1 MDMLGIFKNIIKN
14 DYIYEIEKTL
24 EKKGITNEIKSLVM
38 DTLFKIEEIYPNY
51 KRIKVDVLE
60 KRDYIREIVVALKK
74 VDNIYTMN
82 MQEKDILKCV
92 TDTKIE
98 KNARGY
104 YDIQIYHNNLSLL
117 YALQTIINEE
127 YGINEQPCS
136 SSFDKILKIGGIYS
150 NIEILRDFSG
160 WNWNR
165 NKIKNFNIYYDII
178 YKNLLLIL
186 GIDKMIELKKT
197 RQCIHFM
204 KKYLVKKYKN
214 DNVEKLMEILK
225 EIVFVMSSEEEKRLE
240 IEANKKII
248 DMYMAMKDIK
258 KFMQKVNE
266 EKKKNN
272 KLIAEYDKILNSHNV
287 LEREYNEYLKA
298 IEKSKNEDNSN
309 GSLNIDSIIDILDI
323 EEDNIG
329 KVYKE
334 EIKNIELFSIQI
346 FEKRKKVYN
355 KNLELSKI
363 GNPEN
368 YVEHKRIL
376 EEKIKYILDYEKV
389 KGDGKKEEEL
399 LENLMIEY
407 QKIVYDMLEDRIEAI
422 YTNEEVID
430 EIYRQRYIRYQNV
443 LKDKYIYQISDLY
456 QKMDKILH
464 LIVAK
469 AMKFDVLERVSEEEN
484 TNYAAVSPALKTE
497 VLSLEEVKVAIYTG
511 KITLLCIYDGNVLIK
526 EIELFDVD
534 PKLISIP
541 TKKKIKLFRLN
552 VKNGGIKIP

>member
-38 DTLFKIEEIYPNY
+38 DTLFKIEETYPNY

-74 VDNIYTMN
+74 VDNIYIMN

-136 SSFDKILKIGGIYS
+136 SAFDKILKIGGIYS

-204 KKYLVKKYKN
+204 KKYLLKKYKN

-225 EIVFVMSSEEEKRLE
+225 GIVFVMSSEEEKRLE

-309 GSLNIDSIIDILDI
+309 RSLNIDSIIDILDI

-329 KVYKE
+329 KIYKE

-389 KGDGKKEEEL
+389 KGDAKKEEEL

-464 LIVAK
+464 LIVDK

-541 TKKKIKLFRLN
+541 TKKKIKLF
-552 VKNGGIKIP
+552 KGKK

>member
-38 DTLFKIEEIYPNY
+38 DTLFKIEETYPNY

-74 VDNIYTMN
+74 VDNIYIMN

-136 SSFDKILKIGGIYS
+136 SAFDKILKIGGIYS

-178 YKNLLLIL
+178 YRNLLLIL

-225 EIVFVMSSEEEKRLE
+225 EIVFVMSSEEEKKLE

-266 EKKKNN
+266 EKKENN

-298 IEKSKNEDNSN
+298 IEKSKNEDSSN

-323 EEDNIG
+323 EEDDIG
-329 KVYKE
+329 KIDKE

-389 KGDGKKEEEL
+389 KGDAKKEEEL

-511 KITLLCIYDGNVLIK
+511 KTTLLCIYDGNVLIK

-541 TKKKIKLFRLN
+541 TKKKIKLF
-552 VKNGGIKIP
+552 KGKK

>member
-38 DTLFKIEEIYPNY
+38 DTLFKIEETYPNY

-74 VDNIYTMN
+74 VDNIYIMN

-92 TDTKIE
+92 TDTKME
-98 KNARGY
+98 KNSRGY

-225 EIVFVMSSEEEKRLE
+225 EIVFVISSEEEKKLE

-298 IEKSKNEDNSN
+298 IEKSKNEDSSN

-323 EEDNIG
+323 EEDDIG
-329 KVYKE
+329 KIDKE

-389 KGDGKKEEEL
+389 KGDAKKEEEL

-407 QKIVYDMLEDRIEAI
+407 QKIVYDMLEDRIEVI

-511 KITLLCIYDGNVLIK
+511 KTTLLCIYDGNVLIK

-541 TKKKIKLFRLN
+541 TKKKIKLF
-552 VKNGGIKIP
+552 KGKK

>member
-38 DTLFKIEEIYPNY
+38 DTLFKIEETYPNY

-74 VDNIYTMN
+74 VDNIYIMN
-82 MQEKDILKCV
+82 MEEKDILKCV

-136 SSFDKILKIGGIYS
+136 NAFDKILKIGGIYS

-204 KKYLVKKYKN
+204 KKYLLKKYKN

-248 DMYMAMKDIK
+248 DMYMAMKDIR
-258 KFMQKVNE
+258 KFTQTINE

-298 IEKSKNEDNSN
+298 IEKSKNEDSSN

-329 KVYKE
+329 KIDKE

-346 FEKRKKVYN
+346 FEKRKKLYN

-389 KGDGKKEEEL
+389 KGDAKKEEEL

-484 TNYAAVSPALKTE
+484 TNYAAVAPALKTE

-511 KITLLCIYDGNVLIK
+511 KTTLLCIYDGNVLIK

-541 TKKKIKLFRLN
+541 TKKKIKLF
-552 VKNGGIKIP
+552 KGKK

>member
-38 DTLFKIEEIYPNY
+38 DTLFKIEETYPNY

-74 VDNIYTMN
+74 VDNIYIMN

-117 YALQTIINEE
+117 YVLQTIINEE

-136 SSFDKILKIGGIYS
+136 SAFDKILKIGGIYS

-178 YKNLLLIL
+178 YRNLLLIL

-225 EIVFVMSSEEEKRLE
+225 EIVFVMSSEEEKKLE

-298 IEKSKNEDNSN
+298 IEKSKNEDSSN

-323 EEDNIG
+323 EEDDIG
-329 KVYKE
+329 KIDKE

-389 KGDGKKEEEL
+389 KGDAKKEEEL

-422 YTNEEVID
+422 YINEEVID

-511 KITLLCIYDGNVLIK
+511 KTTLLCIYDGNVLIK

-541 TKKKIKLFRLN
+541 TKKKIKLF
-552 VKNGGIKIP
+552 KGKK

>member
-38 DTLFKIEEIYPNY
+38 DTLFKIEETYPNY

-74 VDNIYTMN
+74 VDNIYIMN

-98 KNARGY
+98 KNSRGY

-225 EIVFVMSSEEEKRLE
+225 EIVFVISSEEEKKLE

-298 IEKSKNEDNSN
+298 IEKSKNEDSSN

-323 EEDNIG
+323 EEDDIG
-329 KVYKE
+329 KIDKE

-389 KGDGKKEEEL
+389 KGDAKKEEEL

-497 VLSLEEVKVAIYTG
+497 VLSLEEVKVTIYTG
-511 KITLLCIYDGNVLIK
+511 KTTLLCIYDGNVLIK

-541 TKKKIKLFRLN
+541 TKKKIKLF
-552 VKNGGIKIP
+552 KGKK

>member
-38 DTLFKIEEIYPNY
+38 DTLFKIEETYPNY

-74 VDNIYTMN
+74 VDNIYIMN

-98 KNARGY
+98 KNSRGY

-136 SSFDKILKIGGIYS
+136 SAFDKILKIGGIYS

-204 KKYLVKKYKN
+204 KKYLLKKYKN

-225 EIVFVMSSEEEKRLE
+225 EIVFVMSSEEEKKLE

-298 IEKSKNEDNSN
+298 IEKSKNEDSSN

-329 KVYKE
+329 KIDKE

-346 FEKRKKVYN
+346 FEKRKKLYN

-389 KGDGKKEEEL
+389 KGDAKKEEEL

-511 KITLLCIYDGNVLIK
+511 KTTLLCIYDGNVLIK

-541 TKKKIKLFRLN
+541 TKKKIKLF
-552 VKNGGIKIP
+552 KGKK

>member
-38 DTLFKIEEIYPNY
+38 DTLFKIEETYPNY

-74 VDNIYTMN
+74 VDNIYIMN

-92 TDTKIE
+92 ADTKIE

-225 EIVFVMSSEEEKRLE
+225 EIVFVMSSEEEKKLE

-298 IEKSKNEDNSN
+298 IEKSKNEDSSN

-323 EEDNIG
+323 EEDDIG
-329 KVYKE
+329 KIDKE

-389 KGDGKKEEEL
+389 KGDAKKEEEL

-511 KITLLCIYDGNVLIK
+511 KTTLLCIYDGNVLIK

-541 TKKKIKLFRLN
+541 TKKKIKLF
-552 VKNGGIKIP
+552 KGKK

>member
-38 DTLFKIEEIYPNY
+38 DTLFKIEETYPNY

-74 VDNIYTMN
+74 VDNIYIMN

-92 TDTKIE
+92 TDTKID

-136 SSFDKILKIGGIYS
+136 SAFDKILKIGGIYS

-204 KKYLVKKYKN
+204 KKYLLKKYRN

-225 EIVFVMSSEEEKRLE
+225 EIVFVMSSEEEKKLE

-298 IEKSKNEDNSN
+298 IEKSKNEDSSN

-329 KVYKE
+329 KIDKE

-389 KGDGKKEEEL
+389 KGDAKKEEEL

-422 YTNEEVID
+422 YTNEKVID

-456 QKMDKILH
+456 QKIDKILH

-497 VLSLEEVKVAIYTG
+497 VLSLEEAKVAIYTG
-511 KITLLCIYDGNVLIK
+511 KTTLLCIYDGNVLIK

-541 TKKKIKLFRLN
+541 TKKKIKLF
-552 VKNGGIKIP
+552 KGKK

>member
-14 DYIYEIEKTL
+14 DYIYEIEKIL

-38 DTLFKIEEIYPNY
+38 DTLFKIEETYPNY

-74 VDNIYTMN
+74 VDNIYIMN

-98 KNARGY
+98 KNSRGY

-197 RQCIHFM
+197 RQCIHFI

-225 EIVFVMSSEEEKRLE
+225 EIVFVISSEEEKKLE

-298 IEKSKNEDNSN
+298 IEKSKNEDSSN

-323 EEDNIG
+323 EEDDIG
-329 KVYKE
+329 KIDKE

-376 EEKIKYILDYEKV
+376 EEKIKYILNYEKV
-389 KGDGKKEEEL
+389 KGDTKKEEEL

-511 KITLLCIYDGNVLIK
+511 KTTLLCIYDGNVLIK

-541 TKKKIKLFRLN
+541 TKKKIKLF
-552 VKNGGIKIP
+552 KGKK

>member
-38 DTLFKIEEIYPNY
+38 DTLFKIEETYPNY

-74 VDNIYTMN
+74 VDNIYIMN

-136 SSFDKILKIGGIYS
+136 SAFDKILKIGGIYS

-204 KKYLVKKYKN
+204 KKYLLKKYKN

-225 EIVFVMSSEEEKRLE
+225 EIVFVMSSEEEKKLE
-240 IEANKKII
+240 IETNKKII

-298 IEKSKNEDNSN
+298 IEKSKNEDSSN

-323 EEDNIG
+323 EEDDIG
-329 KVYKE
+329 KIDKE

-389 KGDGKKEEEL
+389 KGDAKKEEEL

-511 KITLLCIYDGNVLIK
+511 KTTLLCIYDGNVLIK

-541 TKKKIKLFRLN
+541 TKKKIKLF
-552 VKNGGIKIP
+552 KGKK

>member
-38 DTLFKIEEIYPNY
+38 DTLFKIEETYPNY

-74 VDNIYTMN
+74 VDNIYIMN

-92 TDTKIE
+92 TDTKID

-136 SSFDKILKIGGIYS
+136 SAFDKILKIGGIYS

-178 YKNLLLIL
+178 YRNLLLIL

-225 EIVFVMSSEEEKRLE
+225 EIVFVMSSEEEKKLE

-298 IEKSKNEDNSN
+298 IEKSKNEDSSN

-323 EEDNIG
+323 EEDDIG
-329 KVYKE
+329 KIDKE

-376 EEKIKYILDYEKV
+376 EEKIKHILDYEKV
-389 KGDGKKEEEL
+389 KGDAKKEEEL
-399 LENLMIEY
+399 LENLMMEY

-464 LIVAK
+464 LTVAK

-511 KITLLCIYDGNVLIK
+511 KTTLLCIYDGNVLIK

-541 TKKKIKLFRLN
+541 TKKKIKLF
-552 VKNGGIKIP
+552 KGKK

>member
-38 DTLFKIEEIYPNY
+38 DTLFKIEETYPNY

-74 VDNIYTMN
+74 VDNIYIMN

-136 SSFDKILKIGGIYS
+136 SAFDKILKIGGIYS

-178 YKNLLLIL
+178 YRNLLLIL

-225 EIVFVMSSEEEKRLE
+225 EIVFVMSSEEEKKLE

-298 IEKSKNEDNSN
+298 IEKSKNEDSFN

-323 EEDNIG
+323 EEDDIG
-329 KVYKE
+329 KIDKE

-389 KGDGKKEEEL
+389 KGDAKKEEEL

-511 KITLLCIYDGNVLIK
+511 KTTLLCIYDGNVLIK

-541 TKKKIKLFRLN
+541 TKKKIKLF
-552 VKNGGIKIP
+552 KGKK

>member
-38 DTLFKIEEIYPNY
+38 DTLFKIEETYPNY

-74 VDNIYTMN
+74 VDNIYIMN

-92 TDTKIE
+92 TDTKID

-136 SSFDKILKIGGIYS
+136 SAFDKILKIGGIYS

-204 KKYLVKKYKN
+204 KKYLLKKYKN

-225 EIVFVMSSEEEKRLE
+225 EIVFVMSSEEEKKLE

-298 IEKSKNEDNSN
+298 IEKSKNEDSSN

-323 EEDNIG
+323 EEDDIE
-329 KVYKE
+329 KIDKE

-376 EEKIKYILDYEKV
+376 EEKIKYILNYEKV
-389 KGDGKKEEEL
+389 KGDTKKEEEL

-511 KITLLCIYDGNVLIK
+511 KTTLLCIYDGNVLIK

-541 TKKKIKLFRLN
+541 TKKKIKLF
-552 VKNGGIKIP
+552 KGKK

>member
-38 DTLFKIEEIYPNY
+38 DTLFKIEETYPNY

-74 VDNIYTMN
+74 VDNIYIMN

-104 YDIQIYHNNLSLL
+104 YDIEIYHNNLSLL

-136 SSFDKILKIGGIYS
+136 SAFDKILKIGGIYS

-160 WNWNR
+160 WNWNI

-178 YKNLLLIL
+178 YRNLLLIL

-204 KKYLVKKYKN
+204 KKYLLKKYKN

-225 EIVFVMSSEEEKRLE
+225 EIVFVMSSEEEKKLE

-287 LEREYNEYLKA
+287 LEREYDEYLKA
-298 IEKSKNEDNSN
+298 IEKSKNEDSSN

-323 EEDNIG
+323 EEDDIG
-329 KVYKE
+329 KIDKE

-389 KGDGKKEEEL
+389 KGDDKKEEEL

-511 KITLLCIYDGNVLIK
+511 KTTLLCIYDGNVLIK

-541 TKKKIKLFRLN
+541 TKKKIKLF
-552 VKNGGIKIP
+552 KGKK

>member
-38 DTLFKIEEIYPNY
+38 DTLFKIEETYPNY

-74 VDNIYTMN
+74 VDNIYIMN

-225 EIVFVMSSEEEKRLE
+225 EIVFVMSSEEEKKLE

-298 IEKSKNEDNSN
+298 IEKSKNEDSSN

-323 EEDNIG
+323 EEDDIG
-329 KVYKE
+329 KIDKE

-389 KGDGKKEEEL
+389 KGDAKKEEEL

-511 KITLLCIYDGNVLIK
+511 KTTLLCIYDGNVLIK

-534 PKLISIP
+534 PKLISIL
-541 TKKKIKLFRLN
+541 TKKKIKLF
-552 VKNGGIKIP
+552 KGKK

>member
-38 DTLFKIEEIYPNY
+38 DTLFKIEETYPNY

-74 VDNIYTMN
+74 VDNIYIMN

-98 KNARGY
+98 KNSRGY

-225 EIVFVMSSEEEKRLE
+225 EIVFVISSEEEKKLE

-298 IEKSKNEDNSN
+298 IEKSKNEDSSN

-323 EEDNIG
+323 EEDDIG
-329 KVYKE
+329 KIDKE

-376 EEKIKYILDYEKV
+376 EEKIKYILNYEKV
-389 KGDGKKEEEL
+389 KGDTKKEEEL

-511 KITLLCIYDGNVLIK
+511 KTTLLCIYDGNVLIK

-541 TKKKIKLFRLN
+541 TKKKIKLF
-552 VKNGGIKIP
+552 KGKK

>member
-38 DTLFKIEEIYPNY
+38 DTLFKIEETYPNY

-74 VDNIYTMN
+74 VDNIYIMN

-136 SSFDKILKIGGIYS
+136 SAFDKILKIGGIYS

-178 YKNLLLIL
+178 YRNLLLIL

-225 EIVFVMSSEEEKRLE
+225 EIVFVMSSEEEKKLE

-298 IEKSKNEDNSN
+298 IEKSKNEDSSN

-323 EEDNIG
+323 EEDDIG
-329 KVYKE
+329 KIDKE

-389 KGDGKKEEEL
+389 KGDAKNEEEL

-511 KITLLCIYDGNVLIK
+511 KTTLLCIYDGNVLIK

-541 TKKKIKLFRLN
+541 TKKKIKLF
-552 VKNGGIKIP
+552 KGKK

>member
-38 DTLFKIEEIYPNY
+38 DTLFKIEETYPNY

-74 VDNIYTMN
+74 VDNIYIMN

-225 EIVFVMSSEEEKRLE
+225 EIVFVMSSEEEKKLE

-298 IEKSKNEDNSN
+298 IEKSKNEDSSN

-323 EEDNIG
+323 EEDDIG
-329 KVYKE
+329 KIDKE

-389 KGDGKKEEEL
+389 KGDAKKEEEL

-511 KITLLCIYDGNVLIK
+511 KTTLLCIYDGNVLIK

-541 TKKKIKLFRLN
+541 TKKKIKLF
-552 VKNGGIKIP
+552 KGKK

>member
-1 MDMLGIFKNIIKN
+1 MLGIFKNIIKH

-38 DTLFKIEEIYPNY
+38 DTLFKIEETYPNY

-74 VDNIYTMN
+74 VDNIYIMN

-92 TDTKIE
+92 TDTKID

-136 SSFDKILKIGGIYS
+136 SAFDKILKIGGIYS

-204 KKYLVKKYKN
+204 KKYLLKKYKN

-225 EIVFVMSSEEEKRLE
+225 EIVFVMSSEEEKKLE

-298 IEKSKNEDNSN
+298 IEKSKNEDSSN

-323 EEDNIG
+323 EEDDIG
-329 KVYKE
+329 KIDKE

-389 KGDGKKEEEL
+389 KGDAKKEEEL

-511 KITLLCIYDGNVLIK
+511 KTTLLCIYDGNVLIK

-541 TKKKIKLFRLN
+541 TKKKIKLF
-552 VKNGGIKIP
+552 KGKK

>member
-74 VDNIYTMN
+74 VDNIYIMN

-225 EIVFVMSSEEEKRLE
+225 EIVFVISSEEEKKLE

-298 IEKSKNEDNSN
+298 IEKSKNEDSSN

-323 EEDNIG
+323 EEDDIG
-329 KVYKE
+329 KIDKE

-346 FEKRKKVYN
+346 FEKRKKIYN

-376 EEKIKYILDYEKV
+376 EEKIKYILNYEKV
-389 KGDGKKEEEL
+389 KGDTKKEEEL

-422 YTNEEVID
+422 YTNEKVID

-511 KITLLCIYDGNVLIK
+511 KTTLLCIYDGNVLIK

-541 TKKKIKLFRLN
+541 TKKKIKLF
-552 VKNGGIKIP
+552 KGKK

>member
-14 DYIYEIEKTL
+14 DYIYEVEKVL
-24 EKKGITNEIKSLVM
+24 EKKKITNEIRSLVM
-38 DTLFKIEEIYPNY
+38 DTLFKIEETYPNY
-51 KRIKVDVLE
+51 KRVKVDVLE
-60 KRDYIREIVVALKK
+60 KKDYIGQIIIALKK
-74 VDNIYTMN
+74 VETIDIMY
-82 MQEKDILKCV
+82 MQEKDVLKCL
-92 TDTKIE
+92 TKTTVE
-98 KNARGY
+98 KNQRGY
-104 YDIQIYHNNLSLL
+104 YDIQIYQNNLSLL
-117 YALQTIINEE
+117 YALQTIVNEE
-127 YGINEQPCS
+127 YGGDELPCS
-136 SSFDKILKIGGIYS
+136 SAFDKMLKIGGIYS
-150 NIEILRDFSG
+150 DIEILRDFSG

-178 YKNLLLIL
+178 YRNLLLIL

-225 EIVFVMSSEEEKRLE
+225 EIVFVMSSEEEKKLE

-298 IEKSKNEDNSN
+298 IEKSKNEDSSN

-323 EEDNIG
+323 EEDDIG
-329 KVYKE
+329 KIDKE

-389 KGDGKKEEEL
+389 KGDAKKEEEL

-511 KITLLCIYDGNVLIK
+511 KTTLLCIYDGNVLIK

-534 PKLISIP
+534 PKLVSIP
-541 TKKKIKLFRLN
+541 TKKKIKLF
-552 VKNGGIKIP
+552 KGKK

>member
-14 DYIYEIEKTL
+14 DYIYEVEKVL
-24 EKKGITNEIKSLVM
+24 EKKKITNEIRSLVM
-38 DTLFKIEEIYPNY
+38 DTLFKIEETYPNY
-51 KRIKVDVLE
+51 KQVKVDVLE
-60 KRDYIREIVVALKK
+60 KKDYISQIIIALKK
-74 VDNIYTMN
+74 VENIDIMY
-82 MQEKDILKCV
+82 MQEKDVLKCL
-92 TDTKIE
+92 TKTTVE
-98 KNARGY
+98 KNQRGY
-104 YDIQIYHNNLSLL
+104 YDIQIYQNNLSLL
-117 YALQTIINEE
+117 YALQTIVNEE
-127 YGINEQPCS
+127 YGGDELPCS
-136 SSFDKILKIGGIYS
+136 SAFDKILKIGGIYS
-150 NIEILRDFSG
+150 DIEILRDFSG

-204 KKYLVKKYKN
+204 KKYLLKKYKN
-214 DNVEKLMEILK
+214 KNVEKLMEILK
-225 EIVFVMSSEEEKRLE
+225 EIVFVMSSEEEKNLE
-240 IEANKKII
+240 IQSNKKII

-272 KLIAEYDKILNSHNV
+272 KLLAEYDKILNSHNV
-287 LEREYNEYLKA
+287 LEREYEEYLKSIEENNKKESNLSSNIERMIDA
-298 IEKSKNEDNSN
+298 LDKDEDTIEKVN
-309 GSLNIDSIIDILDI
+309 
-323 EEDNIG
+323 
-329 KVYKE
+329 KE
-334 EIKNIELFSIQI
+334 EIKDIELFSIQI
-346 FEKRKKVYN
+346 FEKRKKIYN
-355 KNLELSKI
+355 KNLELAKI

-376 EEKIKYILDYEKV
+376 EEKVKHILNYEKV
-389 KGDGKKEEEL
+389 KGDSKKEEEL
-399 LENLMIEY
+399 LENLIIEY
-407 QKIVYDMLEDRIEAI
+407 QKIVYDMLEDRVEVL

-464 LIVAK
+464 LIVDK
-469 AMKFDVLERVSEEEN
+469 AMKFEVLERVSEEEN
-484 TNYAAVSPALKTE
+484 TNYAAISPALKTE
-497 VLSLEEVKVAIYTG
+497 ILFLEDAKLSIYTG
-511 KITLLCIYDGNVLIK
+511 KTTLLCIYDGNVLIK

-541 TKKKIKLFRLN
+541 TKKKIKLF
-552 VKNGGIKIP
+552 KGKK

>member
-14 DYIYEIEKTL
+14 DYIYEIEKIL

-38 DTLFKIEEIYPNY
+38 DTLFKIEETYPNY

-74 VDNIYTMN
+74 VDNIYIMN

-104 YDIQIYHNNLSLL
+104 YDIEIYHNNLSLL

-136 SSFDKILKIGGIYS
+136 SAFDKILKIGGIYS

-186 GIDKMIELKKT
+186 GIDKMIELKKI

-204 KKYLVKKYKN
+204 KKYLLKKYKN

-225 EIVFVMSSEEEKRLE
+225 EIVFVMSSEEEKKLE

-272 KLIAEYDKILNSHNV
+272 KLIAECDKILNSHNV

-298 IEKSKNEDNSN
+298 IEKSKNGDSSN

-329 KVYKE
+329 KIDKE

-389 KGDGKKEEEL
+389 KGDSKKEEEL

-511 KITLLCIYDGNVLIK
+511 KTTLLCIYDGNVLIK

-541 TKKKIKLFRLN
+541 TKKKIKLF
-552 VKNGGIKIP
+552 KGKK

>member
-38 DTLFKIEEIYPNY
+38 DTLFKIEETYPNY

-74 VDNIYTMN
+74 VDNIYIMN

-92 TDTKIE
+92 TDTKME
-98 KNARGY
+98 KNSRGY

-225 EIVFVMSSEEEKRLE
+225 EIVFVISSEEEKKLE

-298 IEKSKNEDNSN
+298 IEKSKNEDSSN

-323 EEDNIG
+323 EEDDIG
-329 KVYKE
+329 KIDKE

-389 KGDGKKEEEL
+389 KGDAKKEEEL

-484 TNYAAVSPALKTE
+484 TNYAAVAPALKTE

-511 KITLLCIYDGNVLIK
+511 KTTLLCIYDGNVLIK

-541 TKKKIKLFRLN
+541 TKKKIKLF
-552 VKNGGIKIP
+552 KGKK

>member
-38 DTLFKIEEIYPNY
+38 DTLFKIEETYPNY

-136 SSFDKILKIGGIYS
+136 SAFDKILKIGGIYS

-204 KKYLVKKYKN
+204 KKYLLKKYKN

-389 KGDGKKEEEL
+389 KGDAKKEEEL

-541 TKKKIKLFRLN
+541 TKKKIKLF
-552 VKNGGIKIP
+552 KGKK

>member
-38 DTLFKIEEIYPNY
+38 DTLFKIEETYPNY

-74 VDNIYTMN
+74 VDNIYIMN

-92 TDTKIE
+92 TDTKID

-136 SSFDKILKIGGIYS
+136 SAFDKILKIGGIYS

-165 NKIKNFNIYYDII
+165 NKIKNFNIYHDII

-204 KKYLVKKYKN
+204 KKYLLKKYKN

-225 EIVFVMSSEEEKRLE
+225 EIVFVMSSEEEKKLE

-287 LEREYNEYLKA
+287 LEREYKEYLKA
-298 IEKSKNEDNSN
+298 IEKSKNEDSSN

-323 EEDNIG
+323 EEDDIG
-329 KVYKE
+329 KIDKE

-389 KGDGKKEEEL
+389 KGDDKKEEEL

-484 TNYAAVSPALKTE
+484 TNYAAVSPVLKTE

-511 KITLLCIYDGNVLIK
+511 KTTLLCIYDGNVLIK

-541 TKKKIKLFRLN
+541 TKKKIKLF
-552 VKNGGIKIP
+552 KGKK

>member
-14 DYIYEIEKTL
+14 DYIYEIEKIL

-38 DTLFKIEEIYPNY
+38 DTLFKIEETYPNY

-74 VDNIYTMN
+74 VDNIYIMN

-98 KNARGY
+98 KNSRGY

-136 SSFDKILKIGGIYS
+136 SAFDKILKIGGIYS

-178 YKNLLLIL
+178 YRNLLLIL

-225 EIVFVMSSEEEKRLE
+225 EIVFVISSEEEKKLE

-298 IEKSKNEDNSN
+298 IEKSKNEDSSN

-323 EEDNIG
+323 EEDDIG
-329 KVYKE
+329 KIDKE

-389 KGDGKKEEEL
+389 KGDAKKEEEL

-497 VLSLEEVKVAIYTG
+497 VLSLEEVKVARYTG
-511 KITLLCIYDGNVLIK
+511 KTTLLCIYDGNVLIK

-541 TKKKIKLFRLN
+541 TKKKIKLF
-552 VKNGGIKIP
+552 KGKK

>member
-38 DTLFKIEEIYPNY
+38 DTLFKIEETYPNY

-74 VDNIYTMN
+74 VDNIYIMN

-92 TDTKIE
+92 TDTKID

-136 SSFDKILKIGGIYS
+136 SAFDKILKIGGIYS

-178 YKNLLLIL
+178 YRNLLLIL

-225 EIVFVMSSEEEKRLE
+225 EIVFVMSSEEEKKLE

-298 IEKSKNEDNSN
+298 IEKSKNEDSSN

-323 EEDNIG
+323 EEDDIG
-329 KVYKE
+329 KIDKE

-376 EEKIKYILDYEKV
+376 EEKIKHILDYEKV
-389 KGDGKKEEEL
+389 KGDAKKEEEL
-399 LENLMIEY
+399 LENLIMEY

-511 KITLLCIYDGNVLIK
+511 KTTLLCIYDGNVLIK

-541 TKKKIKLFRLN
+541 TKKKIKLF
-552 VKNGGIKIP
+552 KGKK

>member
-38 DTLFKIEEIYPNY
+38 DTLFKIEETYPNY

-74 VDNIYTMN
+74 VDNIYIMN

-92 TDTKIE
+92 TDTKID

-136 SSFDKILKIGGIYS
+136 SAFDKILKIGGIYS

-204 KKYLVKKYKN
+204 KKYLLKKYKN

-225 EIVFVMSSEEEKRLE
+225 EIVFVMSSEEEKKLE

-298 IEKSKNEDNSN
+298 IEKSKNEDSSN

-329 KVYKE
+329 KIDKE

-346 FEKRKKVYN
+346 FEKRKKLYN

-389 KGDGKKEEEL
+389 KGDAKKEEEL

-484 TNYAAVSPALKTE
+484 TNYAAVAPALKTE

-511 KITLLCIYDGNVLIK
+511 KTTLLCIYDGNVLIK

-541 TKKKIKLFRLN
+541 TKKKIKLF
-552 VKNGGIKIP
+552 KGKK

>member
-38 DTLFKIEEIYPNY
+38 DTLFKIEETYPNY

-74 VDNIYTMN
+74 VDNIYIMN

-104 YDIQIYHNNLSLL
+104 YDIEIYHNNLSLL

-136 SSFDKILKIGGIYS
+136 NAFDKILKIGGIYS

-178 YKNLLLIL
+178 YRNLLLIL

-204 KKYLVKKYKN
+204 KKYLLKKYKN

-225 EIVFVMSSEEEKRLE
+225 EIVFVMSSEEEKKLE

-287 LEREYNEYLKA
+287 LEREYDEYLKA
-298 IEKSKNEDNSN
+298 IEKSKNEDSSN

-323 EEDNIG
+323 EEDDIG
-329 KVYKE
+329 KIDKE

-389 KGDGKKEEEL
+389 KGDDKKEEEL

-511 KITLLCIYDGNVLIK
+511 KTTLLCIYDGNVLIK

-541 TKKKIKLFRLN
+541 TKKKIKLF
-552 VKNGGIKIP
+552 KGKK

>member
-38 DTLFKIEEIYPNY
+38 DTLFKIEETYPNY

-74 VDNIYTMN
+74 VDNIYIMN

-136 SSFDKILKIGGIYS
+136 SAFDKILKIGGIYS

-178 YKNLLLIL
+178 YRNLLLIL

-225 EIVFVMSSEEEKRLE
+225 EIVFVMSSEEEKKLE

-298 IEKSKNEDNSN
+298 IEKSKNEDSSN

-329 KVYKE
+329 KIDKE

-346 FEKRKKVYN
+346 FEKRKKLYN

-389 KGDGKKEEEL
+389 KGDAKKEEEL

-484 TNYAAVSPALKTE
+484 TNYAAVAPALKTE

-511 KITLLCIYDGNVLIK
+511 KTTLLCIYDGNVLIK

-541 TKKKIKLFRLN
+541 TKKKIKLF
-552 VKNGGIKIP
+552 KGKK

>member
-38 DTLFKIEEIYPNY
+38 DTLFKIEETYPNY

-74 VDNIYTMN
+74 VDNIYIMN

-98 KNARGY
+98 KNSRGY

-178 YKNLLLIL
+178 YRNLLLIL

-225 EIVFVMSSEEEKRLE
+225 EIVFVMSSEEEKKLE

-298 IEKSKNEDNSN
+298 IEKSKNEDSFN

-329 KVYKE
+329 KIDKE

-389 KGDGKKEEEL
+389 KGDAKKEEEL

-511 KITLLCIYDGNVLIK
+511 KTTLLCIYDGNVLIK

-541 TKKKIKLFRLN
+541 TKKKIKLF
-552 VKNGGIKIP
+552 KGKK

>member
-38 DTLFKIEEIYPNY
+38 DTLFKIEETYPNY

-74 VDNIYTMN
+74 VDNIYIMN

-92 TDTKIE
+92 TDTKID

-136 SSFDKILKIGGIYS
+136 SAFDKILKIGGIYS

-204 KKYLVKKYKN
+204 KKYLLKKYKN

-225 EIVFVMSSEEEKRLE
+225 EIVFVMSSEEEKKLE
-240 IEANKKII
+240 IETNKKII

-298 IEKSKNEDNSN
+298 IEKSKNEDSSN
-309 GSLNIDSIIDILDI
+309 GSLNIDSIIGILDI

-389 KGDGKKEEEL
+389 KGDAKKEEEL

-497 VLSLEEVKVAIYTG
+497 VLSLEEVKVSIYTG
-511 KITLLCIYDGNVLIK
+511 KTTLLCIYDGNVLIK

-541 TKKKIKLFRLN
+541 TKKKIKLF
-552 VKNGGIKIP
+552 KGKK

>member
-38 DTLFKIEEIYPNY
+38 DTLFKIEETYPNY

-74 VDNIYTMN
+74 VDNIYIMN

-92 TDTKIE
+92 TDTKID

-136 SSFDKILKIGGIYS
+136 SAFDKILKIGGIYS

-178 YKNLLLIL
+178 YRNLLLIL

-225 EIVFVMSSEEEKRLE
+225 EIVFVMSSEEEKKLE

-258 KFMQKVNE
+258 KFIQKVNE

-298 IEKSKNEDNSN
+298 IEKSKNEDSFN

-323 EEDNIG
+323 EEDDIG
-329 KVYKE
+329 KIDKE

-389 KGDGKKEEEL
+389 KGDAKKEEEL

-469 AMKFDVLERVSEEEN
+469 AMKFDILERVSEEEN

-511 KITLLCIYDGNVLIK
+511 KTTLLCIYDGNVLIK

-541 TKKKIKLFRLN
+541 TKKKIKLF
-552 VKNGGIKIP
+552 KGKK